1 MVKITGKDHMN
12 SEEREEITDE
22 LLKAAGKLAG
32 RVADGTVRR
41 ELIPDAGICLIHAAE
56 HARSL
61 ADIAAVSVMPDGKM
75 SAGGASWDVSADIPA
90 DISADIS
97 PDLLFGA
104 AGVGNPD
111 RSVTLTAMRFD
122 PDIRSAAIIRYS
134 KPIVDKARE
143 MLFEVREAVRGNAGG
158 TGPLMDWK
166 TAFCCKKDDVP
177 DMIFVAD
184 STVGKE
190 RAEKRAEN
198 VNTDKT
204 GADCAP
210 TVILLGMDPS
220 ALVNNI
226 LMLGERINNR
236 N

>member
-1 MVKITGKDHMN
+1 MN

-22 LLKAAGKLAG
+22 LMKAAGKLAD

-41 ELIPDAGICLIHAAE
+41 ELIPDAGICLIYAAE

-61 ADIAAVSVMPDGKM
+61 TDIAAVSVMPEGRI
-75 SAGGASWDVSADIPA
+75 SAGDASA
-90 DISADIS
+90 DISADA
-97 PDLLFGA
+97 LFGA
-104 AGVGNPD
+104 AGAGNPD

-134 KPIVDKARE
+134 KPVVDKARD

-166 TAFCCKKDDVP
+166 TAFCCRKDDVP
-177 DMIFVAD
+177 DMIFVAG
-184 STVGKE
+184 TVAGKE
-190 RAEKRAEN
+190 SAEN
-198 VNTDKT
+198 GNEGNTGT
-204 GADCAP
+204 DCVP
-210 TVILLGMDPS
+210 TVILLGTDPS

>member
-1 MVKITGKDHMN
+1 
-12 SEEREEITDE
+12 
-22 LLKAAGKLAG
+22 
-32 RVADGTVRR
+32 
-41 ELIPDAGICLIHAAE
+41 
-56 HARSL
+56 
-61 ADIAAVSVMPDGKM
+61 
-75 SAGGASWDVSADIPA
+75 
-90 DISADIS
+90 
-97 PDLLFGA
+97 
-104 AGVGNPD
+104 
-111 RSVTLTAMRFD
+111 TAMRFD

-143 MLFEVREAVRGNAGG
+143 MLFEVREAVSGNAGG

-177 DMIFVAD
+177 DIIFVAD
-184 STVGKE
+184 PTADKE
-190 RAEKRAEN
+190 RAEN
-198 VNTDKT
+198 VNTEKK
-204 GADCAP
+204 GAECAP